1 MDPQITWHSL
11 LAAWTR
17 GNWLDVTE
25 LAEALIDW
33 LDKGGF
39 PPKTVAAPELGVD
52 WHRVVAQAA
61 ARFALVHAASL
72 LEDPRWCAGCGCI
85 HAYVC
90 ALQQRRPIDLFR
102 CQARWLERDSVLSH
116 GNLGELFGHLPDLSS
131 RGRRLVHCNATR
143 RSELFLRH
151 GLGDICGSRGPLSLH
166 TFNKR

>member
-52 WHRVVAQAA
+52 WHRVVAKAA
-61 ARFALVHAASL
+61 AKFALVHAAAA
-72 LEDPRWCAGCGCI
+72 LENPDGVPAVVAFTLTCAHCNNEGPSTYTVAKRDGWKGIQYSPTEISENFLGIC
-85 HAYVC
+85 
-90 ALQQRRPIDLFR
+90 PI
-102 CQARWLERDSVLSH
+102 CQAED
-116 GNLGELFGHLPDLSS
+116 ED
-131 RGRRLVHCNATR
+131 
-143 RSELFLRH
+143 
-151 GLGDICGSRGPLSLH
+151 
-166 TFNKR
+166 